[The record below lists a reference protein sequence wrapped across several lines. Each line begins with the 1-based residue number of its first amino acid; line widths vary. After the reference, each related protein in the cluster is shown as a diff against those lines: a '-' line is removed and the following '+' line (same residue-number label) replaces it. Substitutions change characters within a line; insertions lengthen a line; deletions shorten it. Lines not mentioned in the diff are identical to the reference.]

1 MVGTSQPILA
11 RLFTTCAPS
20 GALATR
26 TMASAPPF
34 RRRRSWGLMSGS
46 PQLNFS
52 NPTGWAPSWP
62 NHLVRPSWL
71 LAPHGVFSRMMP
83 GFFLPSLSVTCLARK
98 WSTMSSLA
106 ETRNMKLG
114 FRPFRVMPV
123 AAAQGPTYGTFSSW
137 NTGSI
142 ARPTGEWIP
151 PNTTTAF
158 SRSMTSRAAVTPFPG
173 LPSSSRI
180 TSSILRPP
188 STPPLALI
196 SSMATVSP
204 RLIASPESAE
214 PPDMAATSATTTG
227 GLACCAGAVVAVSA
241 TANVR
246 RRTVRRNPER
256 RIEPPE
262 LRLPRRWAVT
272 SRPSGETVARR
283 PEVRASRSIEGVTA
297 LPRRPNVGA
306 YGEPFRGPLSLAQYR
321 GASRLR
327 RGAPNVGGWG
337 VWGARSGPPY
347 KSIQQHVVRACGA
360 VGRLREIEREERI
373 ELHPAVGSD
382 SDQTKRVS
390 RRVVDAADRRV
401 RHVEPATVER
411 DVHHVGLDDATHGV
425 VQARLV
431 RRGDVPGLHFASTD
445 AAHVEVAVLGRL
457 AQITGQAAL
466 ADIGDLAIRERPVV
480 LAAEHPDRVAG
491 VADVVAVSGI
501 GLEHPARGQRDGIAL
516 QLLDHL
522 ACLEIPHEQRAGE
535 VLGVPRV
542 ERAHE
547 RALGHP
553 ARGDHPVE
561 LRLHHRLVRMVRRL
575 VAR

>member
-1 MVGTSQPILA
+1 SSPVRSAKRPPLIPQCEMVGTSQPILA

-114 FRPFRVMPV
+114 FRPFRVIPV

-142 ARPTGEWIP
+142 ARPTGEGIP

-173 LPSSSRI
+173 LPSSSRM

-188 STPPLALI
+188 STPPLTLI

-227 GLACCAGAVVAVSA
+227 SLACCAGAMVAVSA
-241 TANVR
+241 TASVR
-246 RRTVRRNPER
+246 KKTMRGNPER

-262 LRLPRRWAVT
+262 LRLPLRWAVT
-272 SRPSGETVARR
+272 FRPGGETVARR
-283 PEVRASRSIEGVTA
+283 PQA
-297 LPRRPNVGA
+297 
-306 YGEPFRGPLSLAQYR
+306 
-321 GASRLR
+321 
-327 RGAPNVGGWG
+327 
-337 VWGARSGPPY
+337 GARRR
-347 KSIQQHVVRACGA
+347 QE
-360 VGRLREIEREERI
+360 RLHHDRIDPAAIEQALLFVDPHREE
-373 ELHPAVGSD
+373 AVL
-382 SDQTKRVS
+382 V
-390 RRVVDAADRRV
+390 
-401 RHVEPATVER
+401 VER
-411 DVHHVGLDDATHGV
+411 HAAGV
-425 VQARLV
+425 VGERRQHELV
-431 RRGDVPGLHFASTD
+431 
-445 AAHVEVAVLGRL
+445 EAVLS
-457 AQITGQAAL
+457 AQ
-466 ADIGDLAIRERPVV
+466 
-480 LAAEHPDRVAG
+480 
-491 VADVVAVSGI
+491 
-501 GLEHPARGQRDGIAL
+501 
-516 QLLDHL
+516 LDQ
-522 ACLEIPHEQRAGE
+522 PGEQRATHALAP
-535 VLGVPRV
+535 VAALRV
-542 ERAHE
+542 H
-547 RALGHP
+547 GQV
-553 ARGDHPVE
+553 GDVT
-561 LRLHHRLVRMVRRL
+561 VR
-575 VAR
+575 